1 MGRWSGIAGANMQTG
16 SQRSMAICVFLKLPT
31 MKMISALGLTVVC
44 SMMDKFLLMML
55 TWMHIAEVL
64 LKKVIIII
72 IIIIIINGGAQLF
85 LLVFCMVRLVLL

>member
-1 MGRWSGIAGANMQTG
+1 MGHWSGIAGANMQTG

-44 SMMDKFLLMML
+44 SMMDKLSLMML

-64 LKKVIIII
+64 LKKAII

-85 LLVFCMVRLVLL
+85 LLVFCMVLLVLL

>member
-1 MGRWSGIAGANMQTG
+1 MGHWSGIAGANMQTG

-44 SMMDKFLLMML
+44 SMMDKLLLMML

-64 LKKVIIII
+64 LKNPIII

-85 LLVFCMVRLVLL
+85 LLVFCMVLLVLL

>member
-1 MGRWSGIAGANMQTG
+1 MGHWSGIAGANMQTG

-44 SMMDKFLLMML
+44 SMMDKLLLMML

-64 LKKVIIII
+64 LKNPII

-85 LLVFCMVRLVLL
+85 LLVFCMVLLVLL

>member
-1 MGRWSGIAGANMQTG
+1 MGHWSGIAGANMQTG
-16 SQRSMAICVFLKLPT
+16 SQRSMAICVFLKIPT

-44 SMMDKFLLMML
+44 SMMDKLLLMML

-72 IIIIIINGGAQLF
+72 IIINGGAQLF
-85 LLVFCMVRLVLL
+85 LLVFCMVLLVLL